1 MSDKQLDPHR
11 DDPRQA
17 PDGELPDALRWQ
29 LRALRRD
36 TPPARDLWSGIA
48 GRLGEQASAQAA
60 PAPADQA
67 PQAAA
72 PNPDGA
78 PELAPDDDALPQV
91 VVLRPREASRRRWFA
106 PMALAASVAVLAMAL
121 GLVWK
126 DAAPAQDPAAAA
138 VASHDAAAGKAP
150 ASLVQREA
158 DGMTRQYQA
167 ALREIEPA
175 TQQALALK
183 PTFDELDRNTAL
195 ILDAMAR
202 DPDSRLL
209 LEQLRRTYARRLAL
223 AQRVAYT

>member
-11 DDPRQA
+11 DDPRQT
-17 PDGELPDALRWQ
+17 PDGELSDALRWQ

-36 TPPARDLWSGIA
+36 TPPARDLWAGIA
-48 GRLGEQASAQAA
+48 GRLGEQASAQAG
-60 PAPADQA
+60 PAPADRA
-67 PQAAA
+67 PAA
-72 PNPDGA
+72 PHSQGAPEVAPDDGA
-78 PELAPDDDALPQV
+78 PAPQV
-91 VVLRPREASRRRWFA
+91 VVLRPREVSRRRWFA
-106 PMALAASVAVLAMAL
+106 PMALAASVAVLAVAL

-126 DAAPAQDPAAAA
+126 DAAPVQEPAAAA
-138 VASHDAAAGKAP
+138 VAAHDAAAGKAP